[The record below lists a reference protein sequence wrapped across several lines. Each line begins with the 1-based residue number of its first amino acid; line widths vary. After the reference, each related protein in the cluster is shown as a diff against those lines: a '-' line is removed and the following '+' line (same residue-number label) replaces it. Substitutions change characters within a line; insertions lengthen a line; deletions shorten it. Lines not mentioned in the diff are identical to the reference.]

1 MAISL
6 DGRNEIKEPLKNPTL
21 EALAKFVPKLF
32 FKFFILFSGKE
43 SVEFPIVLKFF

>member
-6 DGRNEIKEPLKNPTL
+6 DGRNEIKEPLKKPYLGGFSKICSKTL
-21 EALAKFVPKLF
+21 FQVF
-32 FKFFILFSGKE
+32 FLFSGKE